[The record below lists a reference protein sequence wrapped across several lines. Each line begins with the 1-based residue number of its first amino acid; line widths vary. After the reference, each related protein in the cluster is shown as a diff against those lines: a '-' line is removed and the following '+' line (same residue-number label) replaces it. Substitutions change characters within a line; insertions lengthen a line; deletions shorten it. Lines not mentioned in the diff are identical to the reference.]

1 MKKSYIERA
10 MRMAEILSSYMDSYS
25 ETMSIYNKCNMAA
38 KEYNIRH
45 KHSFMGFENGSTR
58 LAFIISDYVLKVD
71 YRTIKSYG
79 NSETEL
85 KAWDFIR
92 ENGMEEYFA
101 EITKYISKSGITFYI
116 MPRIK
121 HIGEYDEEWFND
133 TLYETDIVAYD
144 FIQDNFCDF
153 HDGNFGIKNGHPVV
167 IDYAWNYFVG
177 AEDEEDDD

>member
-10 MRMAEILSSYMDSYS
+10 MRMAETLSSYMESYS

-85 KAWDFIR
+85 KAWDFICK
-92 ENGMEEYFA
+92 NGMEEYFA
-101 EITKYISKSGITFYI
+101 EITKYTSKSGITLCRELSI
-116 MPRIK
+116 LESM
-121 HIGEYDEEWFND
+121 
-133 TLYETDIVAYD
+133 T
-144 FIQDNFCDF
+144 
-153 HDGNFGIKNGHPVV
+153 KNGLMIFFMKLILQHMISFKIIFV
-167 IDYAWNYFVG
+167 IFMKVTSESKVG
-177 AEDEEDDD
+177 IPQ

>member
-10 MRMAEILSSYMDSYS
+10 MRMAEILSSYMNSYS

-45 KHSFMGFENGSTR
+45 KHSSMNVKSGSTR
-58 LAFIISDYVLKVD
+58 LAFIISDYMLKVD
-71 YRTIKSYG
+71 YQTIKFYG
-79 NSETEL
+79 SSETEL
-85 KAWDFIR
+85 EAWNFIC

-101 EITKYISKSGITFYI
+101 EITKYTSKSGITFYI

-121 HIGEYDEEWFND
+121 HVGEYDEDWFFE
-133 TLYETDIVAYD
+133 TLYKTDIVACG

-153 HDGNFGIKNGHPVV
+153 HEENFGVKSGHPVV
-167 IDYAWNYFVG
+167 IDYAWNYCVEM
-177 AEDEEDDD
+177 EDEEDD

>member
-10 MRMAEILSSYMDSYS
+10 MRMAEILSSYIDSYS
-25 ETMSIYNKCNMAA
+25 EIDSIYNKCSMAA

-45 KHSFMGFENGSTR
+45 KHSSMSLESGSTR

-71 YRTIKSYG
+71 YQTIRSFG
-79 NSETEL
+79 NSESEL
-85 KAWDFIR
+85 KAWDFIC

-101 EITKYISKSGITFYI
+101 EITKYTSKSGLTFYI

-121 HIGEYDEEWFND
+121 HIGEYDEEWFCD
-133 TLYETDIVAYD
+133 TLYEIDIEAYD

-153 HDGNFGIKNGHPVV
+153 HEENFGIKNGHPVV
-167 IDYAWNYFVG
+167 IDYAWNYCVEM
-177 AEDEEDDD
+177 EDEEND

>member
-10 MRMAEILSSYMDSYS
+10 MRMAEILSSYMNSYS
-25 ETMSIYNKCNMAA
+25 EIDSIYNKCSMAV

-45 KHSFMGFENGSTR
+45 KHSSMSLESGSTR

-71 YRTIKSYG
+71 YQTIRSFG

-85 KAWDFIR
+85 EAWDFIR

-101 EITKYISKSGITFYI
+101 EITKYVSKSGIIFYI

-121 HIGEYDEEWFND
+121 HIGEYDEEWFYD
-133 TLYETDIVAYD
+133 TLYDIDIGVYH
-144 FIQDNFCDF
+144 FIEDNFCDF
-153 HDGNFGIKNGHPVV
+153 HEGNFGIKNGHPVV
-167 IDYAWNYFVG
+167 IDYAWNYCVEM
-177 AEDEEDDD
+177 EDEEND

>member
-10 MRMAEILSSYMDSYS
+10 MHMAELLSSYM
-25 ETMSIYNKCNMAA
+25 ENGNKNESIYVRCKMAA
-38 KEYNIRH
+38 FEYNRRH
-45 KHSFMGFENGSTR
+45 SRSAMCFDNGSTR
-58 LAFIISDYVLKVD
+58 FAFIISDYVLKVD
-71 YRTIKSYG
+71 YREIKSFG

-85 KAWDFIR
+85 EAWDFIC

-101 EITKYISKSGITFYI
+101 EITKYTSKSGITFYI

-121 HIGEYDEEWFND
+121 NVGEYDEGWLFE

-153 HDGNFGIKNGHPVV
+153 HENNFGIKNGRPVI
-167 IDYAWNYFVG
+167 IDYAWNYSVDV
-177 AEDEEDDD
+177 EDEEND

>member
-10 MRMAEILSSYMDSYS
+10 MRMAELLSSYMDSYS

-45 KHSFMGFENGSTR
+45 KHSSMNVKSGSTR

-71 YRTIKSYG
+71 YQTIKFYG
-79 NSETEL
+79 SSETEL
-85 KAWDFIR
+85 EAWNFIC

-121 HIGEYDEEWFND
+121 HIGEYDEELFND
-133 TLYETDIVAYD
+133 TLFETDIGAYD
-144 FIQDNFCDF
+144 FIQDNFYDF
-153 HDGNFGIKNGHPVV
+153 HENNFGIKNGHPVI
-167 IDYAWNYFVG
+167 IDYAWNYSVDV
-177 AEDEEDDD
+177 EDEEND

>member
-10 MRMAEILSSYMDSYS
+10 MRMAEILSSYINSYS
-25 ETMSIYNKCNMAA
+25 EIDSIYNKCSMAV

-45 KHSFMGFENGSTR
+45 KHSSMSLESGSTR

-71 YRTIKSYG
+71 YQTIRSFG

-85 KAWDFIR
+85 EAWNFIC

-101 EITKYISKSGITFYI
+101 EITKYVSKSGITFYI

-121 HIGEYDEEWFND
+121 HIGEYDEEWFYD
-133 TLYETDIVAYD
+133 TLYDIDIGAYY
-144 FIQDNFCDF
+144 FIEDNFCDF
-153 HDGNFGIKNGHPVV
+153 HEGNFGIKNGHPVI
-167 IDYAWNYFVG
+167 IDYAWNYCIDM
-177 AEDEEDDD
+177 EDEEND

>member
-10 MRMAEILSSYMDSYS
+10 MHMAELLSSYM
-25 ETMSIYNKCNMAA
+25 ETYNKAVSIYNKCRMAA
-38 KEYNIRH
+38 FEYNKRH
-45 KHSFMGFENGSTR
+45 SRSSMRCDNGSTR
-58 LAFIISDYVLKVD
+58 IAFIISDYVLKVD

-85 KAWDFIR
+85 EAWDFIC

-101 EITKYISKSGITFYI
+101 EITKYTSKSGITFYI

-121 HIGEYDEEWFND
+121 HVGEYDEDWFFE
-133 TLYETDIVAYD
+133 TLYKTDIVACG

-153 HDGNFGIKNGHPVV
+153 HENNFGIKNGHPVM
-167 IDYAWNYFVG
+167 IDYAWNYCVEM
-177 AEDEEDDD
+177 EDEEDD

>member
-10 MRMAEILSSYMDSYS
+10 MRMAETLSSYMESYN
-25 ETMSIYNKCNMAA
+25 ETMSIYNKCSMAV

-45 KHSFMGFENGSTR
+45 KHSSMSLESGSTR

-71 YRTIKSYG
+71 YQTIRSFG

-85 KAWDFIR
+85 EAWDFIC

-101 EITKYISKSGITFYI
+101 EITKYVSKSGITFYI

-121 HIGEYDEEWFND
+121 HIGEYDEEWFYD
-133 TLYETDIVAYD
+133 TLYDIDIGAYC

-153 HDGNFGIKNGHPVV
+153 HENNFGIKNGHPVI
-167 IDYAWNYFVG
+167 IDYAWNYSVRM
-177 AEDEEDDD
+177 EDEEND

>member
-10 MRMAEILSSYMDSYS
+10 MRMAELLSSYMNSYS

-45 KHSFMGFENGSTR
+45 KHSSMNVKSGSTR

-71 YRTIKSYG
+71 YQTIKFYG
-79 NSETEL
+79 SSETEL
-85 KAWDFIR
+85 EAWNFIC

-101 EITKYISKSGITFYI
+101 EITKYTSKSGITFYI

-121 HIGEYDEEWFND
+121 HVGEYDEDWFFE
-133 TLYETDIVAYD
+133 TLYKTDIVACG

-153 HDGNFGIKNGHPVV
+153 HENNFGIKNGHPVM
-167 IDYAWNYFVG
+167 IDYAWNYFREV
-177 AEDEEDDD
+177 EDEEDD

>member
-10 MRMAEILSSYMDSYS
+10 MRMAELLSSYMDSYS
-25 ETMSIYNKCNMAA
+25 EIESIYNKCSMAV

-45 KHSFMGFENGSTR
+45 KHSSMSLESGSTR

-71 YRTIKSYG
+71 YQTIRSFG

-85 KAWDFIR
+85 EAWDFIR

-101 EITKYISKSGITFYI
+101 EITKYTSNSGITFYI

-121 HIGEYDEEWFND
+121 HIGKYDEEWLFE
-133 TLYETDIVAYD
+133 TLYKTDIVAYE

-153 HDGNFGIKNGHPVV
+153 HEENFGVKSGHPVV
-167 IDYAWNYFVG
+167 IDYAWNYCVEM
-177 AEDEEDDD
+177 EDEEDD

>member
-85 KAWDFIR
+85 KAWDFICK
-92 ENGMEEYFA
+92 NGMEEYFA
-101 EITKYISKSGITFYI
+101 EITKYTSKSGITFYI

-133 TLYETDIVAYD
+133 ILYETDIVAYD

-167 IDYAWNYFVG
+167 IDYAWNYCVEM
-177 AEDEEDDD
+177 EDE

>member
-10 MRMAEILSSYMDSYS
+10 MRMAELLSSYMNSYS

-45 KHSFMGFENGSTR
+45 KHSSMNVKSGSTR
-58 LAFIISDYVLKVD
+58 LAFIINDYVLKVD
-71 YRTIKSYG
+71 YQTIKFYG
-79 NSETEL
+79 SSETEL
-85 KAWDFIR
+85 EAWNFIC

-101 EITKYISKSGITFYI
+101 EITKYTSKSGITFYI

-133 TLYETDIVAYD
+133 TLFATDIVAYD
-144 FIQDNFCDF
+144 FIQDNFYDF
-153 HDGNFGIKNGHPVV
+153 HENNFGIKNGHPVI
-167 IDYAWNYFVG
+167 IDYAWNYSVDV
-177 AEDEEDDD
+177 EDEEND

>member
-10 MRMAEILSSYMDSYS
+10 MRMAEILSSYINSYS
-25 ETMSIYNKCNMAA
+25 EIDSIYNKCSMAV

-45 KHSFMGFENGSTR
+45 KHSSMSLESGSTR

-71 YRTIKSYG
+71 YQTIRSFG

-85 KAWDFIR
+85 EAWNFIC

-101 EITKYISKSGITFYI
+101 EITKYVSKSGITFYI

-121 HIGEYDEEWFND
+121 HIGEYDEEWFYD
-133 TLYETDIVAYD
+133 TLYDIDIGAYY
-144 FIQDNFCDF
+144 FIEDNFCDF
-153 HDGNFGIKNGHPVV
+153 HEGNFGIKNGHPVI
-167 IDYAWNYFVG
+167 IDYAWNYSVDV
-177 AEDEEDDD
+177 EDEEND

>member
-10 MRMAEILSSYMDSYS
+10 MRMAETLSSYMESYS
-25 ETMSIYNKCNMAA
+25 EAMSIYNKCNMAA

-85 KAWDFIR
+85 KAWDFICK
-92 ENGMEEYFA
+92 NGMEEYFA
-101 EITKYISKSGITFYI
+101 EITKYTSKSGITFYI

-133 TLYETDIVAYD
+133 ILYETDIVAYD

-167 IDYAWNYFVG
+167 IDYAWNYCVEM
-177 AEDEEDDD
+177 EDEDDDD

>member
-45 KHSFMGFENGSTR
+45 KHSSMGFENGSTR
-58 LAFIISDYVLKVD
+58 LAFVISDYVLKVD
-71 YRTIKSYG
+71 YQTIHSFG

-92 ENGMEEYFA
+92 KKGMEEYFA
-101 EITKYISKSGITFYI
+101 EITKYVSKSGITFYI
-116 MPRIK
+116 MPRIS
-121 HIGEYDEEWFND
+121 HVGDYGGDWLLDYLYVND
-133 TLYETDIVAYD
+133 VSALN
-144 FIQDNFCDF
+144 FIQDNFNDF
-153 HDGNFGIKNGHPVV
+153 HDYNFGVKCGHPVI
-167 IDYAWNYFVG
+167 IDYAWNYL
-177 AEDEEDDD
+177 